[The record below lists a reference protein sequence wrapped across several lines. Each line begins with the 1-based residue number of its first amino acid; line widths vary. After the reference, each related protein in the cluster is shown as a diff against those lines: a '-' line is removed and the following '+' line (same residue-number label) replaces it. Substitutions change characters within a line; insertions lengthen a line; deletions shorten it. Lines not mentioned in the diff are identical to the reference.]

1 MENKITENTEP
12 LENKPKEVWVDDP
25 NTKGGRELVTP
36 EEAELLKLSKED
48 AEKKQISDKVLFSEK
63 AVSRT

>member
-25 NTKGGRELVTP
+25 NTKGGRKLVTP

-48 AEKKQISDKVLFSEK
+48 AENKQISDKVLFSEK